1 MGTNG
6 MIDIS
11 DILLK
16 AEELERSLDS
26 VKYEGL
32 SKADRLGLY
41 LALNNAVNTVGQV
54 VKKGQE

>member
-1 MGTNG
+1 